1 MTLPQIIVDLLT
13 LLFDMAVPAA
23 ICTMVL
29 AGIALRQE
37 GGVNFQTGGR
47 FQRWV
52 LWSVILLTLPQF
64 LSWFA
69 AQGITMPAQGGGIS
83 SAWVASL
90 QTSFSGFVSN
100 VVVAKLIPV
109 LAAFCVLKA
118 ALDAAEGQS
127 PLPSVIA
134 GLFLLSVSGTVQ
146 LDAELEQRIGV
157 CNYGHADIGMELSC
171 RDHPAGGGRFG
182 HRGSNFQ
189 LCAPSAFH
197 AAGGIGSGVLER
209 FGHLA
214 AGSGHGRLMRIGGD
228 PVNLSNG
235 LLNLTNWLG
244 NVIMPT
250 MAGLFAAAAIYRFSK
265 GHPYSTPRVRS
276 TGFAD
281 VLWVVARDG
290 VVQ

>member
-13 LLFDMAVPAA
+13 LLFNMAVPAA

-37 GGVNFQTGGR
+37 GGVNFQMGGK
-47 FQRWV
+47 FQRWM

-69 AQGITMPAQGGGIS
+69 AQGITMPAQGGGIGS
-83 SAWVASL
+83 GWVTSL

-127 PLPSVIA
+127 PLASIIA

-146 LDAELEQRIGV
+146 LMQSWNSGSEFATTDMLTSTW
-157 CNYGHADIGMELSC
+157 NFL
-171 RDHPAGGGRFG
+171 AGTI
-182 HRGSNFQ
+182 
-189 LCAPSAFH
+189 LPE
-197 AAGGIGSGVLER
+197 AAGLAIVGAIFNYARHRPFMPLVASG
-209 FGHLA
+209 LA
-214 AGSGHGRLMRIGGD
+214 F
-228 PVNLSNG
+228 LSVSAIWQ
-235 LLNLTNWLG
+235 L
-244 NVIMPT
+244 VQV
-250 MAGLFAAAAIYRFSK
+250 MAG
-265 GHPYSTPRVRS
+265 
-276 TGFAD
+276 
-281 VLWVVARDG
+281 
-290 VVQ
+290 

>member
-37 GGVNFQTGGR
+37 GGVNFQTGGK
-47 FQRWV
+47 FQKWI

-69 AQGITMPAQGGGIS
+69 AQGITMPAQGGGIG

-100 VVVAKLIPV
+100 IVIAKLIPV

-134 GLFLLSVSGTVQ
+134 GFFLLSVSGTVQ
-146 LDAELEQRIGV
+146 LMQSWNSGSEFATTDMLTSAWNFL
-157 CNYGHADIGMELSC
+157 
-171 RDHPAGGGRFG
+171 AGTI
-182 HRGSNFQ
+182 
-189 LCAPSAFH
+189 LPE
-197 AAGGIGSGVLER
+197 AAGLAIVGAIFNYARHRPFMPMVGSG
-209 FGHLA
+209 LA
-214 AGSGHGRLMRIGGD
+214 F
-228 PVNLSNG
+228 LSISAIWQ
-235 LLNLTNWLG
+235 L
-244 NVIMPT
+244 IQA
-250 MAGLFAAAAIYRFSK
+250 MAG
-265 GHPYSTPRVRS
+265 
-276 TGFAD
+276 
-281 VLWVVARDG
+281 
-290 VVQ
+290 

>member
-52 LWSVILLTLPQF
+52 LWSVIFLTLPQF

-69 AQGITMPAQGGGIS
+69 AQGITMPAQGGGIG

-90 QTSFSGFVSN
+90 QTSLSGFVTN

-127 PLPSVIA
+127 PLRSVIA
-134 GLFLLSVSGTVQ
+134 GIFLLSVSGTVQ
-146 LDAELEQRIGV
+146 LMQSWNSGSEFATTDMLTSAWNFL
-157 CNYGHADIGMELSC
+157 
-171 RDHPAGGGRFG
+171 AGTI
-182 HRGSNFQ
+182 
-189 LCAPSAFH
+189 LPE
-197 AAGGIGSGVLER
+197 AAGLAIVGAIFNYARHRPFMPLVGSG
-209 FGHLA
+209 LA
-214 AGSGHGRLMRIGGD
+214 F
-228 PVNLSNG
+228 LSVSAIWQ
-235 LLNLTNWLG
+235 L
-244 NVIMPT
+244 VRA
-250 MAGLFAAAAIYRFSK
+250 MAG
-265 GHPYSTPRVRS
+265 
-276 TGFAD
+276 
-281 VLWVVARDG
+281 
-290 VVQ
+290 